1 MAGGVADEQRA
12 GYVRHQPSERP
23 QRLAVEA
30 LDGHVDPVREAAEHL
45 GDLGDQV
52 GVRRRV
58 LELEEETGSARPECL
73 EDLLERRHPLARVRG
88 PEPGAGVQ
96 RPDLGVGEGGDRG
109 VRPVRSPLPEVRGP
123 REAGVVDDDGHPVAR
138 GLHVDLDGVGT
149 PRYRCGDSGERVL
162 RSHRAGAPVGDD
174 SWSPHRGDVL
184 VHASSVPV
192 VGGASE
198 GCGWTADEP
207 CLWVRSWLGRKYANI
222 CSMNGEATI
231 LHADLDSFFASVEQR
246 DDPALRG
253 RPVLVGGGVVV
264 AASYEAKAYGV
275 RTPMGIVEAKSLCPG
290 AVVASPRFEAYSAAS
305 KAVFEVFRDTTP
317 LVDPVSIDEAF
328 LEVGGLARLVGS
340 PESIGARLRQRVRE
354 EVGLPITVGVA
365 RTKFLAKIASAF
377 AKPDGLLVVP
387 VDGERAFLHPL
398 PVERMWGVGAKTG
411 AKLRARGI
419 DRIGDLAAVPPH
431 ALAAYV
437 GHAAAY
443 HLHALANGQDPRPVQ
458 TGRRRRSVGAQRALG
473 RRPRVDHGRAMADID
488 SALAGLVDRVAR
500 RMRKAER
507 EGRTVTLR
515 LRFDDFT
522 RATRSHTLPRP
533 TARTDRILL
542 VARSLLDAA
551 EPMIRER
558 GCTLVG
564 VAVSGFDAYEGVQL
578 ELPFGE
584 PDTASLDL
592 ALDDVRERFGSS
604 AVLRGSLVR
613 RGEGYAMP
621 TLPD

>member
-1 MAGGVADEQRA
+1 
-12 GYVRHQPSERP
+12 
-23 QRLAVEA
+23 
-30 LDGHVDPVREAAEHL
+30 
-45 GDLGDQV
+45 
-52 GVRRRV
+52 
-58 LELEEETGSARPECL
+58 
-73 EDLLERRHPLARVRG
+73 
-88 PEPGAGVQ
+88 
-96 RPDLGVGEGGDRG
+96 
-109 VRPVRSPLPEVRGP
+109 
-123 REAGVVDDDGHPVAR
+123 
-138 GLHVDLDGVGT
+138 
-149 PRYRCGDSGERVL
+149 
-162 RSHRAGAPVGDD
+162 
-174 SWSPHRGDVL
+174 
-184 VHASSVPV
+184 
-192 VGGASE
+192 
-198 GCGWTADEP
+198 
-207 CLWVRSWLGRKYANI
+207 
-222 CSMNGEATI
+222 MNGAATI

-246 DDPALRG
+246 DDPSLRG

-305 KAVFEVFRDTTP
+305 KAVFEIFRDTTP

-340 PESIGARLRQRVRE
+340 PEAIAARLRERVRD

-365 RTKFLAKIASAF
+365 RTKFLAKVASAY

-419 DRIGDLAAVPPH
+419 EKIGDLASVPPH

-437 GHAAAY
+437 GRAAAY
-443 HLHALANGQDPRPVQ
+443 HLHGLANGQDPRRVE

-473 RRPRVDHGRAMADID
+473 RRPKEMADID
-488 SALAGLVDRVAR
+488 AALAGLVDRVAR

-533 TARTDRILL
+533 TARTDRLL
-542 VARSLLDAA
+542 VVARSLLDVAA
-551 EPMIRER
+551 PMIAER

-564 VAVSGFDAYEGVQL
+564 VAVSGFDADAGVQL

-584 PDTASLDL
+584 PDMTSLDL
-592 ALDDVRERFGSS
+592 ALDDVRERYGSS
-604 AVLRGSLVR
+604 AVLRASLVK
-613 RGEGYAMP
+613 RGEGFAMP